1 MVFAT
6 GANGRTVNSMS
17 EDITYCYNT
26 KCKNLKCERH
36 SSQIK
41 KYYIP
46 HSFGFFKDCVWWD
59 LPEQY
64 FVRSKEDGDGNG

>member
-1 MVFAT
+1 
-6 GANGRTVNSMS
+6 MS

-41 KYYIP
+41 KHYIP
-46 HSFGFFKDCVWWD
+46 HSFDFFKDCAWWD

-64 FVRSKEDGDGNG
+64 FVASNEDGDHHDSN